1 LLLRGW
7 LPAVFERSRELR
19 SGKILDQDNFS
30 ESAPHRP
37 STAREWS
44 RFRQDFLLFFA
55 ASGIVWMFFYGVY
68 WAFPF
73 VQNSSAATTAR
84 KIEFLTSQPIFS
96 AQAKVRILAF
106 GNSKILTGLDPAT
119 FRATLSSGIEVFNA
133 GRPGTNDFV
142 ILLKQILARGTRPTH
157 LLVQTPPIDEHEESW
172 SEFFSHDKR
181 LVETLFPFRD
191 FPHDLAQFLDFARR
205 EGGML
210 NAYKEHAQ
218 AVDRI
223 IADQGYFF
231 IKWNV
236 HFPGGHLP
244 DEYRLPTDR
253 SSSAPRR
260 VIDPEAPAFKELAG
274 LSAIY
279 RFKVIFIPS
288 PFRKGEIAAP
298 DPSQTETVKALSQ
311 VPNFFVAGP
320 AAWVFEPR
328 YFFDPWHLNSDGARL
343 YSRRLAELTAPIVN
357 STE

>member
-1 LLLRGW
+1 
-7 LPAVFERSRELR
+7 
-19 SGKILDQDNFS
+19 LDQTNFS
-30 ESAPHRP
+30 DSVANRS

-44 RFRQDFLLFFA
+44 RFRQDFLLFLA
-55 ASGIVWMFFYGVY
+55 ASGIVWMLLYGVY

-73 VQNSSAATTAR
+73 VQNNSAAITAR
-84 KIEFLTSQPIFS
+84 KIDFLRSQPIFS
-96 AQAKVRILAF
+96 AEARVRILAF

-119 FRATLSSGIEVFNA
+119 FRATLSSRIELFNA
-133 GRPGTNDFV
+133 GRPNTTDFV

-172 SEFFSHDKR
+172 SEFFSHDRR

-191 FPHDLAQFLDFARR
+191 FPHDLAQLLALARR
-205 EGGML
+205 EGSML

-218 AVDRI
+218 AVDRV

-231 IKWNV
+231 VKWNAL
-236 HFPGGHLP
+236 FPGGRLP
-244 DEYRLPTDR
+244 DDYQLPTDLSNR
-253 SSSAPRR
+253 DPQR
-260 VIDPEAPAFKELAG
+260 VIDQEAPAFKELAG

-298 DPSQTETVKALSQ
+298 DPSQMERVEALSQ

-320 AAWVFEPR
+320 ARWVLEPR
-328 YFFDPWHLNSDGARL
+328 YFSDPLHLNSDGARL
-343 YSRRLAELTAPIVN
+343 YSRLLAELTAPVVN